1 MKIFTTDEL
10 VNYMIETIAGWTDDQ
25 IKKAVNC
32 PETVSM
38 YVNDWFSYYDITK
51 SESNKIVSAVID
63 FFNED

>member
-10 VNYMIETIAGWTDDQ
+10 VNYMIETIGGWTDDQ
-25 IKKAVNC
+25 IKKTVNR
-32 PETVSM
+32 PEIVSM
-38 YVNDWFSYYDITK
+38 YVNNWLSYYDITK